1 VVPGPTTA
9 NLNGVAML
17 SPDYG
22 WIVGDRGVALLYGDP
37 GPGYHWPTCPW

>member
-1 VVPGPTTA
+1 
-9 NLNGVAML
+9 ML

-37 GPGYHWPTCPW
+37 GPGYHWVNLPVVMHNQPTPGR